1 MPCTTQSK
9 LFCDWVFHFIKKSKK
24 LKVMEIKT
32 ECYKGTRILF
42 KETAKLKR
50 NLINKMIDIL
60 ESYGYEE
67 MMIPV
72 IQKSEIFAS
81 KVGDE
86 NQNMMYNFKDMG
98 DRNLCLAPEYTAV
111 VQLVGK
117 ENFKYQKDVKLFYIS
132 ECFRGERPQSGRYR
146 QFTQFGVEVLNP
158 SKDYSYELLEIA
170 KKMIET
176 MTINYEVNLDATR
189 GLDYYK
195 DGKGF
200 EIACLE
206 LGAQKQICGGG
217 EYEGGSGFAIGLDR
231 LMLCKKSV

>member
-1 MPCTTQSK
+1 
-9 LFCDWVFHFIKKSKK
+9 
-24 LKVMEIKT
+24 MEIKIDST
-32 ECYKGTRILF
+32 YKGTRILF

-50 NLINKMIDIL
+50 ELINKMIDIL

-72 IQKSEIFAS
+72 IQKSETFAK

-86 NQNMMYNFKDMG
+86 NQNMMYNFKDLG
-98 DRNLCLAPEYTAV
+98 DRDLCLAPEYTAV

-117 ENFKYQKDVKLFYIS
+117 EKFKYQKDVKLFYIG
-132 ECFRGERPQSGRYR
+132 ECFRGERPQAGRYR
-146 QFTQFGVEVLNP
+146 QFTQFGVEILNP
-158 SKDYSYELLEIA
+158 SKDYSDDLLEIA

-176 MTINYEVNLDATR
+176 MTTNYEVNLDATR

-200 EIACLE
+200 EIACPE

-217 EYEGGSGFAIGLDR
+217 KYEGGAGFAIGLDR